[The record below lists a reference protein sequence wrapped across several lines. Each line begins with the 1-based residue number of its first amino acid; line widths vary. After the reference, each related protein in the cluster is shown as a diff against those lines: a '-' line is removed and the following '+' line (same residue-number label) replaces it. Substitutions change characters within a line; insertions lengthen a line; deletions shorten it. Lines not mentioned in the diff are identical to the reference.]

1 MSSKY
6 MFIFYSGH
14 SEKLSAEESQKQ
26 MQNWY
31 DWIARLQKQGS
42 YLSGE
47 PLNKEGK
54 LLSQKN
60 GKVVVDGPFAESKE
74 VVGGYLI
81 INAENLDAAVEI
93 SKDFPDFGIGG
104 KVEVRE
110 VLNMD
115 MQPK

>member
-1 MSSKY
+1 MPGKY
-6 MFIFYSGH
+6 MFIFFNG
-14 SEKLSAEESQKQ
+14 EPGKLSPEESQQQ
-26 MQNWY
+26 MQKWY
-31 DWIARLQKQGS
+31 DWIGKLQKQGT

-47 PLNKEGK
+47 PLNKDRK
-54 LLSQKN
+54 ILSQKN

-81 INAENLDAAVEI
+81 INAENLDDAVEI
-93 SKDFPDFGIGG
+93 SRDFPDFGIGG

>member
-1 MSSKY
+1 MSGKY
-6 MFIFYSGH
+6 MFIFYNGH
-14 SEKLSAEESQKQ
+14 SEKFSPEESQKQ
-26 MQNWY
+26 MQKWF
-31 DWIARLQKQGS
+31 DWIGKLQKQGS
-42 YLSGE
+42 YLSGD
-47 PLNKEGK
+47 PLNKDGK

-60 GKVVVDGPFAESKE
+60 GKVIVDGPFAESKE